1 MPITKFK
8 GTGVA
13 LITPFHKDG
22 RIHFKSLENLLEHVI
37 TNKVDYL
44 VPLGT
49 TAESATLTKDERSA
63 VLGFVKEINNKRL
76 PIVYGLGGNN
86 TQEIIGQIRN
96 TDFEN
101 IDAILSV
108 CPYYNKPTQKGIYQ
122 HYKMIAMASP
132 VPVILYNVPGRTGTN
147 MTAET
152 TLALAHDIENI
163 IGIKEASGNLEQCM
177 MILKDRPKD
186 FLVISGDD
194 ALTYPL
200 IALGGEGVISVVAN
214 ALPKEFAEMVR
225 MALQGKYASARDLH
239 FKLMEVIPLLFQEGN
254 PSGIKAALNILGI
267 CPDHLRLPLVHV
279 SKTLY
284 NQLSVQLKHITEN
297 VSIPG

>member
-1 MPITKFK
+1 MPLKKFI

-37 TNKVDYL
+37 ESKVDYL

-49 TAESATLTKDERSA
+49 TAESATLNKDERSA

-86 TQEIIGQIRN
+86 TQEIIDQMRN

-108 CPYYNKPTQKGIYQ
+108 CPYYNKPSQKGIYQ
-122 HYKMIAMASP
+122 HYKMIATASP

-147 MTAET
+147 MTSET
-152 TLALAHDIENI
+152 TLALAHDVENI
-163 IGIKEASGNLEQCM
+163 VGIKEASGNLEQCM

-186 FLVISGDD
+186 FLLISGDD
-194 ALTYPL
+194 ALAFPL
-200 IALGGEGVISVVAN
+200 IALGGDGVISVVAN
-214 ALPKEFAEMVR
+214 AFPKEFSELVR
-225 MALQGKYASARDLH
+225 LALKGNYTEARELH
-239 FKLMEVIPLLFQEGN
+239 YKLMEIIPLLFNEGN
-254 PSGIKAALNILGI
+254 PAGIKAAMNILGI
-267 CPDHLRLPLVHV
+267 CPDHLRLPLVNV
-279 SKTLY
+279 SKNLY
-284 NQLSVQLKHITEN
+284 SQLSIQIKNIHDK
-297 VSIPG
+297 VSI